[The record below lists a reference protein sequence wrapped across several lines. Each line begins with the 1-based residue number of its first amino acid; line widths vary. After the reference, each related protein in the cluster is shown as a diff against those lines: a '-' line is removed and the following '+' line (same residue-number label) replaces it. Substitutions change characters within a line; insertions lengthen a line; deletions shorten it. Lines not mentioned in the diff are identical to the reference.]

1 MSDLQKNLIL
11 LYSFLFLIL
20 SSINLLILFKNDI
33 IIFLK
38 SKNLLTYVVLIL
50 IILFSFVA
58 IFFVFI
64 LTYGI
69 SEIFT
74 DEFEFLGR
82 QIYTNIPNYIIIY
95 YVFKSCKYL
104 KDKKE

>member
-74 DEFEFLGR
+74 DEVEFLGR

-95 YVFKSCKYL
+95 YIFKSCKYL
-104 KDKKE
+104 KDKKV

>member
-1 MSDLQKNLIL
+1 MSNLQKNLIL
-11 LYSFLFLIL
+11 LYSIIFLIL
-20 SSINLLILFKNDI
+20 SSINFLILFKNDI
-33 IIFLK
+33 VIILK
-38 SKNLLTYVVLIL
+38 RKSLLTYIVLVLIV
-50 IILFSFVA
+50 LFSFIA
-58 IFFVFI
+58 IYFVFI